1 MFCHPT
7 WAASSNRNVPP
18 SARSAR
24 TKNERLLPSRIV
36 TLHICEEE
44 NNMISYPTLNIR
56 GKKRIRKGQMVEFSI
71 VSVEGGKFKAN
82 EVNLV

>member
-1 MFCHPT
+1 MFHHPA
-7 WAASSNRNVPP
+7 WAVCSS
-18 SARSAR
+18 SSGHQ
-24 TKNERLLPSRIV
+24 NEVNKRLLPSRIV

>member
-1 MFCHPT
+1 
-7 WAASSNRNVPP
+7 
-18 SARSAR
+18 
-24 TKNERLLPSRIV
+24 
-36 TLHICEEE
+36 
-44 NNMISYPTLNIR
+44 MISYPTLNIR

>member
-1 MFCHPT
+1 MLFADWLFKTTTFIWCSICHC
-7 WAASSNRNVPP
+7 
-18 SARSAR
+18 
-24 TKNERLLPSRIV
+24 LI
-36 TLHICEEE
+36 
-44 NNMISYPTLNIR
+44 ISYPTLNIR